1 MLPGRRSATIGGVNQ
16 PPLKLAL
23 RYAATATAVAII
35 VFAYHVVITVNPTT
49 VALTLL
55 IGVLIVSANW
65 GLQPAVFMAL
75 LATLAFNYYFL
86 PPIGTLTI
94 ADPQNWVALTAFL
107 ITAIIASEL
116 AERARREAHRSH
128 ERRKETEQLYQF
140 TQRLLTSDNAAELLN
155 AIPRFIVDGFGV
167 SSAAISL
174 PNRPDVYRSDP
185 ATDVLDLHDLQYVC
199 MRGEP
204 K

>member
-1 MLPGRRSATIGGVNQ
+1 MSVTIGVVK
-16 PPLKLAL
+16 PALLKAV
-23 RYAATATAVAII
+23 RQYAVAATGVVVI
-35 VFAYHVVITVNPTT
+35 VFTYHIVISVNPTT
-49 VALTLL
+49 AALTFL
-55 IGVLIVSANW
+55 IGVLVVSANW
-65 GLQPAVFMAL
+65 GLRPAVFMAL

-94 ADPQNWVALTAFL
+94 ANPQNWVALTAFL

-155 AIPRFIVDGFGV
+155 AIPRFIVDGFGD

-174 PNRPDVYRSDP
+174 PNRPDVSRSDP
-185 ATDVLDLHDLQYVC
+185 ATDVLDLHD
-199 MRGEP
+199 
-204 K
+204 